1 MFEFSVIASLEV
13 SNDFAQILA
22 NYLVLIIQNIDI
34 QLWPKLRVFIC
45 L

>member
-22 NYLVLIIQNIDI
+22 NYLVSVLIIQNIDI
-34 QLWPKLRVFIC
+34 QL
-45 L
+45 